1 MRSVR
6 RSVVLAVGV
15 FGAAAFAIQ
24 ASLAAPS
31 QHVVQYQGRLADG
44 SGVPLEGTINRLTFR
59 LYSTAAPTSAS
70 FLWGEAHVSTPVRR
84 GVFSVN
90 LGAGALTVEVDGSTT
105 SAPNPFVRELDGAP
119 RYLQVQVDDQAP
131 LAPLQQLGSVP
142 YAVSAGGSVPVGGV
156 IDWYRPSSSDP
167 VPDGWVICAGQQIQ
181 DPDSP
186 FFNKPAPDLVGKFVR
201 GVADTPAAGADKPPI
216 AGGQDTFLVTMAHS
230 HGLSTHTH
238 TLNPHSHTVTGN
250 TDRPTFNANVPAGAT
265 VAVLTF
271 GSTDHVHTL
280 NGVTNSVGGTTGPA
294 QGGTDGASPSV
305 LVPTVPTYVGL
316 LKIMRVR

>member
-1 MRSVR
+1 MRSLRALFVG
-6 RSVVLAVGV
+6 VAVLAVGS
-15 FGAAAFAIQ
+15 ATISAI
-24 ASLAAPS
+24 AAPS

-44 SGVPLEGTINRLTFR
+44 NGVPLEGTINRLTFR
-59 LYSTAAPTSAS
+59 LYSTAAPSSAS

-105 SAPNPFVRELDGAP
+105 AAPNPFVRELDGTP

-131 LAPLQQLGSVP
+131 LAPLQRLGSVP
-142 YAVSAGGSVPVGGV
+142 HAVSAGGSVPVGGV
-156 IDWYRPSSSDP
+156 IDWYRPTNTDP
-167 VPDGWVICAGQQIQ
+167 VPDGWVICAGQLIS
-181 DPDSP
+181 DVDSP
-186 FFNKPAPDLVGKFVR
+186 FHGKNAPDLVGKFVR
-201 GVADTPAAGADKPPI
+201 GVADTPAAGANQPPI
-216 AGGQDTFLVTMAHS
+216 VGGQDNFPVTLTHS

-238 TLNPHSHTVTGN
+238 TVNPHSHTVTGN

-280 NGVTNSVGGTTGPA
+280 SGTTSSVGGTTGPG
-294 QGGTDGASPSV
+294 QGNTDGASPSV

-316 LKIMRVR
+316 LKIMRTR